1 MRTYHLTLT
10 VAAAALAL
18 TFGGCNGDKRTD
30 LQDSLDGS
38 TVDDRIAGY
47 TVFDPTTGAIPY
59 PNNILFAP
67 NSSSTDDYDAGRTLN
82 IPYEPTDADAN
93 IKRQLNTLTGFSTTM
108 PISAPLSGGIAL
120 DTASL
125 PFGVRLYEVDV
136 NASGYVTGV
145 TGTLQYGVDFAAAQ
159 NGDSVVIVP
168 LHPLASL
175 TNYMA
180 VLTNDL
186 HDADGRILAPD
197 YATALTLSPNPVG
210 AGGAID
216 AATAAALEAIRL
228 GNRAMLTALA
238 GAGAD
243 PTKTVQIWTFRTQ
256 MIGAV
261 QATIAAAAKAD
272 THTAL
277 ALQDANVTT
286 KQLFAQLGMDTSTLT
301 GSAEIYAGTLSNL
314 PQYLPQGS
322 PLNPLPVLAGEF
334 SYSAPFTPI
343 IEANITVPVVATVPS
358 AASGCTKPAA
368 GWPVVIYQH
377 GITRVRTD
385 LFVYGETLASACYV
399 GIAIDL
405 PLHGV
410 TESNTTLNPFYMGA
424 LERTFNVDLVTE
436 NPYGTVVA
444 HAPDGV
450 IDSTGIH
457 FMNLANVTTT
467 RDNLQQTTSDLI
479 ELTNSIAS
487 AVVLEL
493 NATLSNLDGSRV
505 SFLSHSLGN
514 IASIGYLN
522 QTDALQSAV
531 MMMPGQQMIPFLI
544 SSPVF
549 APEINA
555 GLAVYGIMPGTSEY
569 SAFLHA
575 TQTIIDDADPANYA
589 AGIGAAN
596 TFPILEMQAIGDGTE
611 GSGDRHIPAAV
622 AGYPLAGGNPFIAF
636 TQAKDLN
643 TSALLPGN
651 IYLPDTNRTVTRV
664 TAGEHRSPL
673 DPQYSLDAFL
683 EYHTELI
690 SFIYSNGT
698 AIQVNDPTIIK

>member
-1 MRTYHLTLT
+1 MRYHHLTLT
-10 VAAAALAL
+10 AAAAVLAL
-18 TFGGCNGDKRTD
+18 TFGGCNGDKSTD
-30 LQDSLDGS
+30 LQDSLNGN
-38 TVDDRIAGY
+38 TVDDLIAGY
-47 TVFDPTTGAIPY
+47 TLFDPTTGTIPY

-67 NSSSTDDYDAGRTLN
+67 NSSSTNDYDFGQTLN

-93 IKRQLNTLTGFSTTM
+93 VKRQLNTLTGFSTTM
-108 PISAPLSGGIAL
+108 PITAPISDGVTL
-120 DTASL
+120 DATSL
-125 PFGVRLYEVDV
+125 PVGVQLYKVDV
-136 NASGYVTGV
+136 NASGYVTDINA
-145 TGTLQYGVDFAAAQ
+145 TLQYGVDFAVAQ
-159 NGDSVVIVP
+159 SGSKVAIVP
-168 LHPLASL
+168 MKPLEPL

-186 HDADGRILAPD
+186 NDSEGRILAPD
-197 YATALTLSPNPVG
+197 YATALTLSPNPVE
-210 AGGAID
+210 AGGALD
-216 AATAAALEAIRL
+216 EATAAALEAIRQ
-228 GNRAMLTALA
+228 GNQAMLYALA
-238 GAGAD
+238 MTGKD
-243 PTKTVQIWTFRTQ
+243 PTKTVQVWTFRTQ

-261 QATIAAAAKAD
+261 QNSIALYAQND
-272 THTAL
+272 TNAAL
-277 ALQDANVTT
+277 AIQDVNVTT
-286 KQLFAQLGMDTSTLT
+286 KALFAQLGMDTSLMS

-314 PQYLPQGS
+314 PQYMPQGS
-322 PLNPLPVLAGEF
+322 PMNPLPILAGEF

-343 IEANITVPVVATVPS
+343 IEANVTVPVVATVPS

-399 GIAIDL
+399 GVAIDL

-436 NPYGTVVA
+436 NPYGTVTGY
-444 HAPDGV
+444 APDGV

-487 AVVLEL
+487 AVVFEL
-493 NATLSNLDGSRV
+493 NATLSNLDGSRI

-544 SSPVF
+544 NSPVF

-555 GLAVYGIMPGTSEY
+555 GLAVYGIMPGTEEY
-569 SAFLHA
+569 AAFMLA
-575 TQTIIDDADPANYA
+575 TQTMIDDADPANYA

-611 GSGDRHIPAAV
+611 GSGDQHIPAVV
-622 AGYPLAGGNPFIAF
+622 AGYPLAGGSPFIAF

-651 IYLPDTNRTVTRV
+651 IYLPDTSRTVTRV
-664 TAGEHRSPL
+664 TEGEHRSPL
-673 DPQYSLDAFL
+673 DPQYSLDAFF

-698 AIQVNDPTIIK
+698 AIQVNNPAIIK